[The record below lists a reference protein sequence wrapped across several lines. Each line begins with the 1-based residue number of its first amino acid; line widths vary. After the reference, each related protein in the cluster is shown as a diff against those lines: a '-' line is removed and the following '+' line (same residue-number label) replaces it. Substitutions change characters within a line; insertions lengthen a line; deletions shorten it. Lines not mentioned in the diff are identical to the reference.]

1 VTRLMSDEQFANYG
15 PWLYNERR
23 LRCLV
28 AVLEALRLEVAEHDP
43 RWDRCPAKSWACVRR
58 T

>member
-1 VTRLMSDEQFANYG
+1 MSDEQFANYG